1 MGSLGTRD
9 WVGGLATWEGNP
21 WIRGPRQG
29 RVEAGG
35 LIWGYEVRVGR
46 RGLGHAG
53 REEGSLETREPRNFQ
68 R

>member
-35 LIWGYEVRVGR
+35 LIWG
-46 RGLGHAG
+46 
-53 REEGSLETREPRNFQ
+53 
-68 R
+68 